1 MTAIGCIY
9 FMISDFAGVFLSH
22 SANEF
27 IYLSFAEYYKQ
38 TTLEL

>member
-1 MTAIGCIY
+1 
-9 FMISDFAGVFLSH
+9 MISDFAGVFLSH

-27 IYLSFAEYYKQ
+27 IYLNFAKYYKQ